1 MADKIKIFGTAKI
14 YDKTVLQVGAPPIDY
29 DTILLEDESGYMTQE
44 ISGEFLLELQNQ
56 P

>member
-14 YDKTVLQVGAPPIDY
+14 YDKTVLQVGTPPIDY

-44 ISGEFLLELQNQ
+44 VSGEFLLEFQN
-56 P
+56 